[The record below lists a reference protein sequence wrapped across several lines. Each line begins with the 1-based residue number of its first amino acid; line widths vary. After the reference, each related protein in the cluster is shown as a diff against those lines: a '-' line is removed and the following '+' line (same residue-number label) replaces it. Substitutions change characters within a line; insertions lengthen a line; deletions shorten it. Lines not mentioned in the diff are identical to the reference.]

1 MTSDGDALIS
11 TYINDFRKIR
21 ERNKLKEL
29 FEREMLLAFVRANV
43 ERIAEFPLL
52 ETEQNGISNIL
63 SKRLADHPCQELFS
77 SWLNSFLNNLNHYN
91 KILETTDKTN
101 TPEAVEY
108 KNALLNAEHILVQ
121 CIQGVVYAVGLA
133 KDNSS
138 HALVSTLGPDAL
150 SPLQELIKNEEA
162 DDSFWRAL
170 FQKFV
175 IQRIEKAYEEIISQ
189 KAYSLSK
196 DESLVVLRFHLN
208 DVFRLSGAQEVEV
221 ERTRIQTS
229 FENVSETEKGRKNLS
244 CVTHYLQGRLAEEVK
259 KKLDSKMLPHAA
271 RIVCMDKV
279 AERLCALVNGE
290 EHDEELR
297 DGELLSD
304 RQKYLEEQILSM
316 AVGAIMATDIIKQD
330 TVRACKELNPAE
342 LKQFA
347 ESLGNLE
354 RTRMKPALVQLY
366 EFYFM
371 HHLRKQ
377 AEEDSNKLQLRSIRM
392 RKVAAT
398 ELERLSEAGL
408 TRIRQKK
415 LFSQAPEDPHSVLFQ
430 PRTAAELQKLVK
442 FLQIEEQPLRVL
454 LKLWRDAAQK
464 VDILVVLN
472 LKQLSRFTTNLPQ
485 RVGEILGR
493 FGIMT
498 R

>member
-1 MTSDGDALIS
+1 MTSDSDALI
-11 TYINDFRKIR
+11 TQYLNDFRKVR

-29 FEREMLLAFVRANV
+29 FEREMLLAFIRANM

-52 ETEQNGISNIL
+52 ETEQNGIITIL
-63 SKRLADHPCQELFS
+63 SKRLADHPCQELFNA
-77 SWLNSFLNNLNHYN
+77 WLSSFLINLNHYN

-150 SPLQELIKNEEA
+150 APLQELIKNEEA
-162 DDSFWRAL
+162 DESFWRAL
-170 FQKFV
+170 IQKFV
-175 IQRIEKAYEEIISQ
+175 IQRIEKAYGDIISN
-189 KAYSLSK
+189 KAYGLSK

-208 DVFRLSGAQEVEV
+208 DVFRFSGAEQVEV
-221 ERTRIQTS
+221 EHTRIQSS
-229 FENVSETEKGRKNLS
+229 FEDAPATEKGRKTLS
-244 CVTHYLQGRLAEEVK
+244 CVTQFLQSRLADDVK
-259 KKLDSKMLPHAA
+259 KKLDATILPHAA
-271 RIVCMDKV
+271 RIVCMDNV
-279 AERLCALVNGE
+279 SSRLCALAQGDSNE
-290 EHDEELR
+290 EELR
-297 DGELLSD
+297 EGELLSD
-304 RQKYLEEQILSM
+304 RRKYLEEQVLSM

-330 TVRACKELNPAE
+330 IVRACKELSPADI
-342 LKQFA
+342 KQLS
-347 ESLGNLE
+347 ETLGNLE
-354 RTRMKPALVQLY
+354 RMRMKPALVQIY

-371 HHLRKQ
+371 HHLRQQ
-377 AEEDSNKLQLRSIRM
+377 AEADNSKLQLRSIRM
-392 RKVAAT
+392 RKVAAS

-415 LFSQAPEDPHSVLFQ
+415 LFSPDPDDPESMLFQ

-442 FLQIEEQPLRVL
+442 FLQIEDQPLRL
-454 LKLWRDAAQK
+454 LLLLWRDAAQK
-464 VDILVVLN
+464 VDVLVVLN
-472 LKQLSRFTTNLPQ
+472 LKQLARFTTNLPQ

-493 FGIMT
+493 FGILT